1 MEIRRSKVRGAT
13 TSTKKQVEDKCAQN
27 MKTAETAHQAEVKAM
42 QDRLDEE
49 AKQAK
54 LLGKN

>member
-1 MEIRRSKVRGAT
+1 
-13 TSTKKQVEDKCAQN
+13 

-54 LLGKN
+54 LLREELRNMEVKAKKLGMTHDESMEN